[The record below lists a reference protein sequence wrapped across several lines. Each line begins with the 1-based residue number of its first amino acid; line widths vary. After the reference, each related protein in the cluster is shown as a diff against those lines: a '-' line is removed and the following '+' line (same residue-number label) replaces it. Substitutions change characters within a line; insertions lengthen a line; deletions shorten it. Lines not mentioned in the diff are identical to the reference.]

1 MSGFLGLLLDGIIVL
16 LLALTIASV
25 WGLSAKLKYVRD
37 SRQQFEGLI
46 KQFDEST
53 RRADSSIKALQ
64 AASSKTGE
72 ELQENLN
79 RARKMRDELSIMLD
93 SAESLAN
100 RLEQATPQRSSAD
113 VGSAKQQTSTS
124 SSSDPVRDVRSKA
137 EMDLLRAIGSS
148 RKEGGV

>member
-1 MSGFLGLLLDGIIVL
+1 MSGFLGLFLDGIIVL

-72 ELQENLN
+72 ELQDNLN
-79 RARKMRDELSIMLD
+79 RARRMRDELSIMLD

-100 RLEQATPQRSSAD
+100 RLEQATPQRSSSAD
-113 VGSAKQQTSTS
+113 IGSAKPSAPSTP
-124 SSSDPVRDVRSKA
+124 DQVRDVRSKA
-137 EMDLLRAIGSS
+137 EMDLLRAMGSA